1 MLQHS
6 WNTRFCLKSTFLYF
20 TRKALHSENEIQTG
34 CYWRSHE
41 IWKYKAAF
49 LLYSA
54 KVGGFCSLLFKYIH
68 YQRCS
73 ALEKLRQLLVL
84 LCKEFEI
91 LGKVFM
97 NSDAEMCR
105 VSFKTP
111 DPSIQSWHL
120 SRKETSLSTHLHIAY
135 TMREPFISSTPV
147 ARGRI

>member
-1 MLQHS
+1 MKYES
-6 WNTRFCLKSTFLYF
+6 IK
-20 TRKALHSENEIQTG
+20 LHFYYIQER
-34 CYWRSHE
+34 W
-41 IWKYKAAF
+41 
-49 LLYSA
+49 
-54 KVGGFCSLLFKYIH
+54 GGFCSLLFKYIH

-111 DPSIQSWHL
+111 DPSIQS
-120 SRKETSLSTHLHIAY
+120 
-135 TMREPFISSTPV
+135 
-147 ARGRI
+147 